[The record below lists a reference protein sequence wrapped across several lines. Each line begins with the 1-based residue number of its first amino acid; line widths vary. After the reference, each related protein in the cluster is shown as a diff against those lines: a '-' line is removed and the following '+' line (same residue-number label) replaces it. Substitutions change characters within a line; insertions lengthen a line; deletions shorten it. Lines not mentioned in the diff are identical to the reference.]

1 MGKYASGKH
10 SLAIS
15 DRSGMAFPYT
25 EMVREWNGFL
35 VHYSEYEPKQPQL
48 EPKPVGSD
56 PQALFNPRPQPSS
69 KTSLILLDNNP
80 FTSIIYGG
88 TTYVNVFSEDH
99 QRAAGSTVRFRGP
112 PVVTSAGPGGTDEAD
127 LTNLQDDIRS
137 YTEVSST
144 VLSSTVL
151 DTIIKNSENKIYR
164 EVDSDQDRFYATSN
178 AIVGNRY
185 VTIPDD
191 LRFIRYVQLKDQ
203 AGNQYYL
210 EQRDTS
216 FMAEYYSTPGTQAV
230 DIPKYYANWDEE
242 FWVLA
247 PTPDKTYEI
256 TLAYNKQPETITD
269 TTSTPAPATS
279 GTYLSNNYQDL
290 LLYASLVNTY
300 GYLKGPQ
307 DMLQYYQGAYE
318 KALYSYAI
326 EQQGRRRRDEYAD
339 GVIRTVLQSENPSS
353 NK

>member
-1 MGKYASGKH
+1 
-10 SLAIS
+10 
-15 DRSGMAFPYT
+15 MAYT
-25 EMVREWNGFL
+25 
-35 VHYSEYEPKQPQL
+35 
-48 EPKPVGSD
+48 
-56 PQALFNPRPQPSS
+56 
-69 KTSLILLDNNP
+69 LDNLR
-80 FTSIIYGG
+80 T
-88 TTYVNVFSEDH
+88 
-99 QRAAGSTVRFRGP
+99 
-112 PVVTSAGPGGTDEAD
+112 
-127 LTNLQDDIRS
+127 DIRN
-137 YTEVSST
+137 YTEVSSN
-144 VLSSTVL
+144 VLSDSVL
-151 DTIIKNSENKIYR
+151 KTIIKNSENKIYR

-178 AIVGNRY
+178 CIIGNRY
-185 VTIPDD
+185 VTIPQD
-191 LRFIRYVQLKDQ
+191 LRFIRYVQLKDA

-269 TTSTPAPATS
+269 TTSSPAPATN
-279 GTYLSNNYQDL
+279 GTYLSNKYQDL
-290 LLYASLVNTY
+290 LLYACLVNTY
-300 GYLKGPQ
+300 AYLKGPQ

-339 GVIRTVLQSENPSS
+339 GVIRTVLTSENPSS